1 MLALD
6 WPAQLLGF
14 AEPATAVLQ
23 VPAVDIEAMSVA
35 ERSSPVICLMV
46 LLMGVV
52 RNLAETMRS

>member
-35 ERSSPVICLMV
+35 
-46 LLMGVV
+46 G
-52 RNLAETMRS
+52 